1 MIKVTSWAEM
11 QARDGLRS
19 GRPKCGL
26 ALLSG
31 GSPSRCLFPS
41 APSPP
46 VSAPS
51 GAGPPDAVSV
61 SPAERKP
68 APYSGAGGGG
78 AGLGG
83 HRWENG
89 PGLLAPAQ
97 QLVFSKHLLYTAARL
112 DSAISKTW
120 NPDFPSQKGPRL
132 LSRSGC
138 LCRDEWLSWHM
149 GRW

>member
-1 MIKVTSWAEM
+1 MWPRAAVGRLSSAVPVPLG
-11 QARDGLRS
+11 AFSPGLRS
-19 GRPKCGL
+19 LGGGAPGCSVCQPCGTEAG
-26 ALLSG
+26 ALL
-31 GSPSRCLFPS
+31 R
-41 APSPP
+41 
-46 VSAPS
+46 
-51 GAGPPDAVSV
+51 
-61 SPAERKP
+61 
-68 APYSGAGGGG
+68 GGGRG

-112 DSAISKTW
+112 DSATSKTW